1 MQCKEYIQPL
11 YLQQYL
17 FSEVLRRI
25 VMQAPDLVEAQILV
39 EALKT
44 DSGCLENKMRKC
56 VRTELYSEVI
66 I

>member
-1 MQCKEYIQPL
+1 MQRVYPTTLSPAVSILWSIEKNCDAGPWSHK
-11 YLQQYL
+11 
-17 FSEVLRRI
+17 
-25 VMQAPDLVEAQILV
+25 AQILV